1 MKKNGFFA
9 DFRNFIMRGNVIDMA
24 VGVVVGGAFGKITTG
39 LVNNIVSP
47 VISLLIGGLNLND
60 LKVVLKEAVI
70 NPETKEVVTAETA
83 ILYGTFI
90 QTIIDFLVT
99 AFAIFLVLRIIM
111 KVKEKVNAKEI
122 AEAAEKKAAEDAA
135 AKEKADAEAAAKAEA
150 EAKVAAEREE
160 ELRLLREIAASL
172 KK

>member
-1 MKKNGFFA
+1 MGKFWT
-9 DFRNFIMRGNVIDMA
+9 DFKAFITRGNVVDMA

-47 VISLLIGGLNLND
+47 VISLLVGGLNLND
-60 LKVVLKEAVI
+60 LKVVLKPAEMVDGV
-70 NPETKEVVTAETA
+70 ETAETA

-90 QTIIDFLVT
+90 QTIIDFLIT

-122 AEAAEKKAAEDAA
+122 AEAAEKKAAEEAA

>member
-1 MKKNGFFA
+1 MGKFWA
-9 DFRNFIMRGNVIDMA
+9 DFKTFVTRGNVVDMA

-39 LVNNIVSP
+39 LVNNIVTP
-47 VISLLIGGLNLND
+47 FISLLVGGLNIND
-60 LKVVLKEAVI
+60 WKWVLKEAVYD
-70 NPETKEVVTAETA
+70 EAGVEVTAETA
-83 ILYGTFI
+83 VLYGTFL
-90 QTIIDFLVT
+90 QTITDFLIT

-111 KVKEKVNAKEI
+111 KVKEKLNEDEI
-122 AEAAEKKAAEDAA
+122 AEAAAKKAAEEAA

-150 EAKVAAEREE
+150 EAKVLAEREE

>member
-1 MKKNGFFA
+1 MGKFWA
-9 DFRNFIMRGNVIDMA
+9 DFKTFITRGNVVDMA

-47 VISLLIGGLNLND
+47 VISLLVGGLNLND

>member
-1 MKKNGFFA
+1 MGKFWA
-9 DFRNFIMRGNVIDMA
+9 DFKTFITRGNVVDMA

>member
-1 MKKNGFFA
+1 MGKFWT
-9 DFRNFIMRGNVIDMA
+9 DFKAFITRGNVVDMA

-39 LVNNIVSP
+39 LVNNIVTP
-47 VISLLIGGLNLND
+47 VISLLVGGLNIND
-60 LKVVLKEAVI
+60 WKVVLKEA
-70 NPETKEVVTAETA
+70 EVVDGVEVAAETA
-83 ILYGTFI
+83 IQYGTFI
-90 QTIIDFLVT
+90 QTIIDFLIT

-111 KVKEKVNAKEI
+111 KVKEKINAKEI

>member
-1 MKKNGFFA
+1 MGKFWT
-9 DFRNFIMRGNVIDMA
+9 DFKAFITRGNVVDMA

-39 LVNNIVSP
+39 LVQNIVTP
-47 VISLLIGGLNLND
+47 LISLLVGGLNIND
-60 LKVVLKEAVI
+60 WKVVLKPEVLDEAGA
-70 NPETKEVVTAETA
+70 VVTAETA

-111 KVKEKVNAKEI
+111 KVKEKLNADEL
-122 AEAAEKKAAEDAA
+122 AEAAAKKAAEEAA

-150 EAKVAAEREE
+150 EAKIAAEREE

>member
-1 MKKNGFFA
+1 MGKFWA
-9 DFRNFIMRGNVIDMA
+9 DFKTFITRGNVIDMA

-39 LVNNIVSP
+39 LVNYIVSP
-47 VISLLIGGLNLND
+47 VISLLVGGLNLND
-60 LKVVLKEAVI
+60 LKIVLKPAG
-70 NPETKEVVTAETA
+70 VVDGVETAETA

-90 QTIIDFLVT
+90 QTIVDFLIT

-111 KVKEKVNAKEI
+111 RVKEKINAREI
-122 AEAAEKKAAEDAA
+122 AEAAEKKAAEEAA

-150 EAKVAAEREE
+150 EARVKAEREE

-172 KK
+172 RK

>member
-1 MKKNGFFA
+1 MGKFWA
-9 DFRNFIMRGNVIDMA
+9 DFKTFITRGNVVDMA

-39 LVNNIVSP
+39 LVQNIVTP
-47 VISLLIGGLNLND
+47 VISLLVGGLNIND
-60 LKVVLKEAVI
+60 WKVVLKEAVI
-70 NPETKEVVTAETA
+70 NPETQEVITAETA

-111 KVKEKVNAKEI
+111 KVKEKVNAKEM

-135 AKEKADAEAAAKAEA
+135 AKEKADAEAAVKAEA

>member
-1 MKKNGFFA
+1 MGKFWA
-9 DFRNFIMRGNVIDMA
+9 DFKTFITRGNVVDMA
-24 VGVVVGGAFGKITTG
+24 VGVVVGGAFSKITTG
-39 LVNNIVSP
+39 LVGNIVTP
-47 VISLLIGGLNLND
+47 VISLLVGGLNIND
-60 LKVVLKEAVI
+60 WKLVLKEAVYD
-70 NPETKEVVTAETA
+70 EAGVEVTAETA

>member
-1 MKKNGFFA
+1 MRKLKRFALQRKVLFFRVAAFLFPMIFAMLLLSQTAFAKNTYLIH
-9 DFRNFIMRGNVIDMA
+9 D
-24 VGVVVGGAFGKITTG
+24 GGRVTVYTTYATD
-39 LVNNIVSP
+39 P
-47 VISLLIGGLNLND
+47 AE
-60 LKVVLKEAVI
+60 VLDEAGA
-70 NPETKEVVTAETA
+70 VVTAETA

-111 KVKEKVNAKEI
+111 KVKEKLNADEI
-122 AEAAEKKAAEDAA
+122 AEAAAKKAAEEAA

-150 EAKVAAEREE
+150 EAKIAAEREE

>member
-1 MKKNGFFA
+1 MGKFWA
-9 DFRNFIMRGNVIDMA
+9 DFKTFITRGNVVDMA

-60 LKVVLKEAVI
+60 LKVDLKEAVI

-90 QTIIDFLVT
+90 QTIIDILVT

>member
-1 MKKNGFFA
+1 MGKFWT
-9 DFRNFIMRGNVIDMA
+9 DFKAFITRGNVIDMA

-39 LVNNIVSP
+39 LVANIVTP
-47 VISLLIGGLNLND
+47 LISLLVGGLNIND
-60 LKVVLKEAVI
+60 WKVVLKEAVLD
-70 NPETKEVVTAETA
+70 EAGAVVEAETA

-90 QTIIDFLVT
+90 QTIIDFLIT

-111 KVKEKVNAKEI
+111 RVKEKVNAKEI

-150 EAKVAAEREE
+150 EAKVKAEREE
-160 ELRLLREIAASL
+160 ELQLLREIAASL